1 MANHL
6 TRFNPFGDLAR
17 FDAFRDFDDVFRNF
31 RLAGPVA
38 AAANAPRITLDVTE
52 NDKAYV
58 VAAEVPGAKKE
69 DVKVSVEGNTVSI
82 RVETRRD
89 SEEKQGEAVLRRE
102 RYYGVQSRAFSLPHD
117 IDDAGATAKY
127 ADGVLELTLPK
138 KSGRDGAKVLEIQ

>member
-1 MANHL
+1 MPNNL
-6 TRFNPFGDLAR
+6 TRFSPFGDLAP
-17 FDAFRDFDDVFRNF
+17 FDAFRDFEDVFRNF
-31 RLAGPVA
+31 RLAAPVA
-38 AAANAPRITLDVTE
+38 SGGAPRITLDVIE

-58 VAAEVPGAKKE
+58 VAAEIPGAKKE
-69 DVKVSVEGNTVSI
+69 DVKVSIEGNTVSI

-89 SEEKQGEAVLRRE
+89 SEDKQGEAVLRRE

-117 IDDAGATAKY
+117 IDDAGAKAKY

>member
-17 FDAFRDFDDVFRNF
+17 FDALRDFDDVFRNF
-31 RLAGPVA
+31 RLAVPSA
-38 AAANAPRITLDVTE
+38 EANAPRITLDVNE
-52 NDKAYV
+52 NDQAYV
-58 VAAEVPGAKKE
+58 VSAEVPGAKKE

-89 SEEKQGEAVLRRE
+89 NENKQGDAVLRRE

-138 KSGRDGAKVLEIQ
+138 KSGRDGAKILEIQ

>member
-17 FDAFRDFDDVFRNF
+17 FDAFRDFEDVFRNF
-31 RLAGPVA
+31 RLAGPLA
-38 AAANAPRITLDVTE
+38 ESSASRITLDVTE

-89 SEEKQGEAVLRRE
+89 NEEKQGEAVLRRE

-138 KSGRDGAKVLEIQ
+138 RSGRDGAKVLEIQ